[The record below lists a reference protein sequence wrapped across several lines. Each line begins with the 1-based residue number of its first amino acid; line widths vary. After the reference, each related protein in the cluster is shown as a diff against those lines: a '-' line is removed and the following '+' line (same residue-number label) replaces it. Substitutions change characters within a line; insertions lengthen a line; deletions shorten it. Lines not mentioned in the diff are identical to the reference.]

1 MEWGRGGMPRQPKA
15 PLLVGS
21 QVFMASS
28 AGRNAGVDL
37 LSDFGLC
44 CRPQAGETFRNV
56 PLAFQSHLWPYL
68 LFTILFLPLCP
79 PWQPE
84 PVPGNC
90 WSKVR
95 SPRTQRNSRS
105 SLTLFTGQIPVA
117 LQGSSCPFSSPV
129 SPAPLEVQIHWA
141 DFGGDFFITD
151 LPKRLPISPASGT

>member
-1 MEWGRGGMPRQPKA
+1 MEWGRVGMPRQPKA

-21 QVFMASS
+21 QVFMTPS
-28 AGRNAGVDL
+28 AGWNAGVGL
-37 LSDFGLC
+37 LLDFRLC

-95 SPRTQRNSRS
+95 SPRTWRNSRS
-105 SLTLFTGQIPVA
+105 SLTLFTCQVPMA
-117 LQGSSCPFSSPV
+117 LQVSSCPFSLPMSLV
-129 SPAPLEVQIHWA
+129 PLEVQIH
-141 DFGGDFFITD
+141 
-151 LPKRLPISPASGT
+151 